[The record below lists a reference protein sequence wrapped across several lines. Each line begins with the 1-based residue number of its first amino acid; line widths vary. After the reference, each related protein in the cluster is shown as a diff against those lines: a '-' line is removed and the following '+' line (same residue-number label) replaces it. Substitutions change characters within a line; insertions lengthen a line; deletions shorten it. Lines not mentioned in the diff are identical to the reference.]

1 MSWQLQNAKQRFS
14 ELVER
19 ARREGPQL
27 VTKHGREAVVV
38 VSAEEY
44 RPNAELDAAEEPVT
58 MVRSTAASS
67 GTPSPGPT
75 PATASDTGTP
85 ADWSV

>member
-1 MSWQLQNAKQRFS
+1 MVWQLQAAKQRFS

-44 RPNAELDAAEEPVT
+44 RRLEGGRGDLVEFIRAAPDFDLLELP
-58 MVRSTAASS
+58 R
-67 GTPSPGPT
+67 
-75 PATASDTGTP
+75 ASDRGRELEL
-85 ADWSV
+85 

>member
-44 RPNAELDAAEEPVT
+44 RRLRGDNEGLVEFIRSAPDFDQLELARAPDAGREVAL
-58 MVRSTAASS
+58 
-67 GTPSPGPT
+67 
-75 PATASDTGTP
+75 
-85 ADWSV
+85 

>member
-1 MSWQLQNAKQRFS
+1 MAWQLQAAKQRFS

-19 ARREGPQL
+19 AQREGPQI

-44 RPNAELDAAEEPVT
+44 RRLKGPGDNLVEFLRSAPDFDLLDLRRTSDRGRELAL
-58 MVRSTAASS
+58 
-67 GTPSPGPT
+67 
-75 PATASDTGTP
+75 
-85 ADWSV
+85 

>member
-1 MSWQLQNAKQRFS
+1 MAWQLQAAKQRFS

-19 ARREGPQL
+19 AQREGPQV

-44 RPNAELDAAEEPVT
+44 RRLKGTADNLVDF
-58 MVRSTAASS
+58 VRSAPDFDQLELRRAADE
-67 GTPSPGPT
+67 GREPSL
-75 PATASDTGTP
+75 
-85 ADWSV
+85 

>member
-1 MSWQLQNAKQRFS
+1 MLAWQLQAAKQRFS

-19 ARREGPQL
+19 ARREGPQV

-44 RPNAELDAAEEPVT
+44 RRLKGPAESLVEFMHSAPDFDLLDL
-58 MVRSTAASS
+58 RR
-67 GTPSPGPT
+67 
-75 PATASDTGTP
+75 ASDRGREP
-85 ADWSV
+85 RL

>member
-1 MSWQLQNAKQRFS
+1 VAWQLQAAKQRFS

-19 ARREGPQL
+19 ARREGPQV

-44 RPNAELDAAEEPVT
+44 RQLKGPDENLVDFL
-58 MVRSTAASS
+58 RSAPDFDLLKL
-67 GTPSPGPT
+67 GR
-75 PATASDTGTP
+75 ASDRGREP
-85 ADWSV
+85 AI

>member
-1 MSWQLQNAKQRFS
+1 VVWQLQAAKQRFS

-19 ARREGPQL
+19 AQREGPQL

-44 RPNAELDAAEEPVT
+44 RRLK
-58 MVRSTAASS
+58 
-67 GTPSPGPT
+67 G
-75 PATASDTGTP
+75 P
-85 ADWSV
+85 ADDLVDFLRSAPDFDLLDLQRPSDRGREPAL

>member
-1 MSWQLQNAKQRFS
+1 MAWQLQTAKQRFS

-19 ARREGPQL
+19 AQREGPQV

-44 RPNAELDAAEEPVT
+44 RRLKGSNDNLVEFLRSAPDFDLLDL
-58 MVRSTAASS
+58 RR
-67 GTPSPGPT
+67 
-75 PATASDTGTP
+75 ASDRGREP
-85 ADWSV
+85 AL